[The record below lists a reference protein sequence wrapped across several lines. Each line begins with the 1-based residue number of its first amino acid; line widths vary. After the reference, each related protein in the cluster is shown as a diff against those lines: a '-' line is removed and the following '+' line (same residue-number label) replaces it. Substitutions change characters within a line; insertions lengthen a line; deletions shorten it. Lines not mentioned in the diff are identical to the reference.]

1 MLISNQHV
9 QNQTRHV
16 SFQIWIF
23 LSFPSVPRPVPSP
36 LLGLNVRVLSLPP
49 PIWPIPA
56 LCLGQ
61 FSRAPCSSPGVR
73 PPHTVLV
80 SQGVLLSTLPSGW
93 APPGHPLHCCSVS
106 LELRCSHSS
115 PRRITDSQL
124 GCPPESRRHF
134 EILNCE
140 WDLVSGSRI
149 RARVFWE
156 SPSSDS
162 DDWVTAATGPQCLVN
177 KPQLFYLDTLGTN
190 FLLWAL
196 PPLFFAYPKVCPNWW
211 WQSLFPECLPM
222 LHLSLVCPWYPFF
235 FISVSLNYNFYSR
248 ASLNETDLDKNTFKV
263 LRIVLEC

>member
-1 MLISNQHV
+1 MNFSIFPICS
-9 QNQTRHV
+9 QTSAIPTIGLKCQSSSTASSHLAD
-16 SFQIWIF
+16 S
-23 LSFPSVPRPVPSP
+23 SAVPWSAQQSP
-36 LLGLNVRVLSLPP
+36 LLFTWRQAASHGACIAGCVAQH
-49 PIWPIPA
+49 PA
-56 LCLGQ
+56 LRLGP
-61 FSRAPCSSPGVR
+61 SWSP
-73 PPHTVLV
+73 
-80 SQGVLLSTLPSGW
+80 SALLL
-93 APPGHPLHCCSVS
+93 VS
-106 LELRCSHSS
+106 LELRCSHGS
-115 PRRITDSQL
+115 PQRITDSRL
-124 GCPPESRRHF
+124 GCPPESRRRF

-140 WDLVSGSRI
+140 WDLVSGSRT

-177 KPQLFYLDTLGTN
+177 KPQLFYPDTLGTN

-211 WQSLFPECLPM
+211 WQSLFPECLLM